1 MSKSYLLGAASACLM
16 FFFAGSSSATTVSY
30 DVTNISGNTWEYS
43 YTVNNDTLG
52 FAIEEFTIFFDYTAY
67 ENLISTAAPSG
78 WDPLVIQPDTGLPDD
93 GFYDALVISGS
104 GIGVGGSLGVFS
116 VQFDYLL
123 GGTPG
128 SQAFDIVDPFTFD
141 VLDSGFTQA
150 STVPVPAALWL
161 FGSGILGLLG
171 FVRRNH

>member
-1 MSKSYLLGAASACLM
+1 M
-16 FFFAGSSSATTVSY
+16 FAFAGPLSATTVSY
-30 DVTNISGNTWEYS
+30 DVANISGNTWEYS
-43 YTVNNDTLG
+43 YTLNNDTLG
-52 FAIEEFTIFFDYTAY
+52 FAIEEFTIYFDYTAY
-67 ENLISTAAPSG
+67 ENLISTAGPSG

-141 VLDSGFTQA
+141 VLDSGQTA
-150 STVPVPAALWL
+150 LTAVPVPATIWL
-161 FGSGILGLLG
+161 LLSGLIGLAG
-171 FVRRNH
+171 VCRAR